1 MTYDEIKTTWNARAD
16 ERNQWDSLGEDEK
29 IEWASSLALKYHPEP
44 VAWYVTG
51 CNTLLDEGD
60 AKAEAKRCGGSA
72 KAVPLYS
79 IPG

>member
-1 MTYDEIKTTWNARAD
+1 MTQAITQPEALQLANALSVGKLID
-16 ERNQWDSLGEDEK
+16 DST
-29 IEWASSLALKYHPEP
+29 EWAFSLALKYHPEP

-51 CNTLLDEGD
+51 CSTLLDEHD

-79 IPG
+79 IPD